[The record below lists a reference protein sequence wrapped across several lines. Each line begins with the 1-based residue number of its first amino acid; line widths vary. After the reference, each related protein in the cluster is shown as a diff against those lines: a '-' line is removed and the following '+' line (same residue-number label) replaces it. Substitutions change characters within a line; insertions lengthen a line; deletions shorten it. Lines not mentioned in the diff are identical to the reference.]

1 MNKAKRWINPAIQSL
16 QAYHVPAAKGL
27 IKLDAMENPFPWPDK
42 LIRQWLA
49 EIRSVPVNRYP
60 DPGAT
65 SLSDKLRSIMQ
76 VPADLSIMVGNGSD
90 EIIQILALALA
101 QPDRIYLSVEPGFVM
116 YRQVC
121 LAVNTR
127 YVAVP
132 LNGDNFSLDHATII
146 GAIQQYQPA
155 LVFIASPNN
164 PTGNLFD
171 EEILLDIIR
180 NAPGPVIIDE
190 AYHAFS
196 GKTLLGYVNQF
207 DNLLILRTLSKSGLA
222 GLRLGYLIGKSC
234 WLDELEKIRLPYNI
248 NSLSQQTGNFILRHY
263 KLLEDQVRKIC
274 LERDYMYE
282 ELSAIEGI
290 RTWPS
295 RANFIL
301 FRATSRNADELFN
314 DLVQRGILIK
324 NLHKTHPLLENCL
337 RVTIGTEKENR
348 IFLDTIRSLAQIPI
362 S

>member
-1 MNKAKRWINPAIQSL
+1 MNKARRWINPAIQSM
-16 QAYHVPAAKGL
+16 QAYRVPAADGL
-27 IKLDAMENPFPWPDK
+27 IKLDAMENPFPWPEE
-42 LIRQWLA
+42 LIRQWLS
-49 EIRSVPVNRYP
+49 EISSVPVNRYP

-65 SLSDKLRSIMQ
+65 LLRDKLRSVMQ
-76 VPADLSIMVGNGSD
+76 VPADLSIMAGNGSD
-90 EIIQILALALA
+90 EIIQILALAFA
-101 QPDRIYLSVEPGFVM
+101 QPDRIYLSVEPGFAM
-116 YRQVC
+116 YRQIC

-132 LNGDNFSLDHATII
+132 LSRDNFSLDHATVID
-146 GAIQQYQPA
+146 AIKQYQPA

-180 NAPGPVIIDE
+180 TAPGPVVIDE

-196 GKTLLGYVNQF
+196 GISFLDYVDQF

-222 GLRLGYLIGKSC
+222 GLRLGYLIGTSC

-248 NSLSQQTGNFILRHY
+248 NSLSQLTGNFILRHY
-263 KLLEDQVRKIC
+263 NLLEDQARQIC
-274 LERDYMYE
+274 LERDFMYE

-290 RTWPS
+290 RAWPS
-295 RANFIL
+295 QANFIM
-301 FRATSRNADELFN
+301 FRTTGRNADELFN
-314 DLVQRGILIK
+314 GLIQRGILIK
-324 NLHKTHPLLENCL
+324 NLHKTHPLLDNCL

-348 IFLDTIRSLAQIPI
+348 IFLDVIRNLTQMTIS
-362 S
+362 